1 MHHEMSSE
9 HSETCC
15 CSEQG
20 FMEHLTDDQKKKI
33 MVMHIDMKIH
43 WMEQKIKHMEGAIEG
58 KKKMIANMRQIQEM
72 LKQNKVEVEEAE
84 VEPIHPS
91 ENRGGK
97 KRGLLDTC
105 K

>member
-1 MHHEMSSE
+1 MCHEMSSE

-15 CSEQG
+15 CSEHG
-20 FMEHLTDDQKKKI
+20 FLEHLTDDQKKKI
-33 MVMHIDMKIH
+33 MIMQMDMKIH

-72 LKQNKVEVEEAE
+72 LKQNKKEEEAE

-91 ENRGGK
+91 KSRGGK
-97 KRGLLDTC
+97 KRGLFDTC